1 MSKKAVAP
9 MIGDQMIA
17 RRVLVHAPDVVF
29 LKGIIDAHEGLAQ
42 VFAERGG
49 ELTIAA
55 PVAQIRALD
64 GLLAELRNEIS
75 GMQVLSDE

>member
-1 MSKKAVAP
+1 

-17 RRVLVHAPDVVF
+17 RRVLVHARDVVF

-42 VFAERGG
+42 VFAEKGG

-55 PVAQIRALD
+55 PIAQIGELDALLD
-64 GLLAELRNEIS
+64 GLRHEIG
-75 GMQVLSDE
+75 GMQVLADE